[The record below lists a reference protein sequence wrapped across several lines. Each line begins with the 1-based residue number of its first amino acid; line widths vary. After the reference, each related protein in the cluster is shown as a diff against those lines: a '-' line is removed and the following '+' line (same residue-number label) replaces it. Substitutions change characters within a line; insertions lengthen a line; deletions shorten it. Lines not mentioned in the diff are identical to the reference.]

1 MCVSFLGS
9 GIKELAEGGVLDVT
23 RIPWMMDE
31 NSVLDVLGIYPYA
44 EMVIPQL
51 ILIAIL
57 VATFVAARYKGKID
71 VLKAEQKA
79 A

>member
-1 MCVSFLGS
+1 ML
-9 GIKELAEGGVLDVT
+9 E
-23 RIPWMMDE
+23 E
-31 NSVLDVLGIYPYA
+31 NDVLDVLGVYPYA

-71 VLKAEQKA
+71 VIKAETAQQNA
-79 A
+79 